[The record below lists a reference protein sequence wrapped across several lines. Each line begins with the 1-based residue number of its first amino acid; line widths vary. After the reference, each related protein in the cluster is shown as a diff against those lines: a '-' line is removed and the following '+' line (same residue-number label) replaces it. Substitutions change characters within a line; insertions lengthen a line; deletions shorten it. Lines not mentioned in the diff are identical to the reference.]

1 MSQPS
6 SLIPTPPATTV
17 QDCSAVLDSAIQSNS
32 DDDKAVAKAKY
43 DERQHQKKAQK
54 EQKVAEEAA
63 AQERVENEHQERE
76 VAELHRQEEAEC
88 QEREENECW
97 EWEVQAWVASQVKGA
112 GSQSHDSVV
121 SLSVPAK
128 STPAPAEGSQ
138 SQGGPPADHMTCARC
153 TWAEVECTYKL
164 AKAISTKKVWKHIV
178 VEESMSLRAGE
189 KKKHARAESLEVE
202 IVESSQ
208 SEKGKG
214 VTHDTLITRGLYTI
228 ATVIDQHT
236 KEVVQLL
243 QVPLSMYK
251 QGSRAKT
258 KSGQERPEVEAW
270 HSSTSLSCCHH
281 FTNDIAGNP
290 YYRQNQ
296 EEHLGCSGA
305 GGILEAREHGVVG
318 VGKGVKN
325 EWEYHVTRKCEG
337 LELSAGEVW
346 LVSMKAGRSDRKN
359 GCSKEQTFEPEVF
372 WCGMRGLGV
381 GIPDKASQ
389 KRGLSKPSGKDTE
402 DRVNECRLDFWSKK
416 WGFGAG
422 QSWEAHGLRGL
433 KPRLDRGPLPD
444 QPQLMLCAL
453 GQGWVWSD
461 TDYLDS
467 WLRFLV
473 DYLTGAAVQI

>member
-236 KEVVQLL
+236 KEVSMAEVL
-243 QVPLSMYK
+243 QETTYPELEVPAESDSKEMSESGGP
-251 QGSRAKT
+251 Q
-258 KSGQERPEVEAW
+258 KSGR
-270 HSSTSLSCCHH
+270 TGLS
-281 FTNDIAGNP
+281 FKSDSNP